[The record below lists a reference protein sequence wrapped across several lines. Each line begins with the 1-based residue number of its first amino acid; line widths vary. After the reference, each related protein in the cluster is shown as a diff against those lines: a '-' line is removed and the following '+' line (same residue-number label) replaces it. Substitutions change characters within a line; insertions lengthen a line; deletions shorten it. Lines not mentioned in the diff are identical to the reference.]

1 MVIQGKSQVNWDEL
15 VTCVPLGF
23 EDGLWREAELRWCV
37 ELEDNSDADT
47 GPVHDQGQ
55 GSRLLRAK
63 AVCARDYRASW

>member
-37 ELEDNSDADT
+37 ELEDNPDADT

-55 GSRLLRAK
+55 GS
-63 AVCARDYRASW
+63 